1 MKNLKIMVVDDSTIM
16 ILTIT
21 KILKEL
27 GYNVVATA
35 RTGIDAINKHS
46 IFKPDII
53 TMDITMPDLSGVE
66 AVKGIINIDPKAL
79 IIMVTSQGQEQL
91 VLDSIYSGAKA
102 YILKPFS
109 PERLKETI
117 EGVYEKYSAE

>member
-21 KILKEL
+21 KILKDL

-35 RTGIDAINKHS
+35 RTGIDAINKYS

-66 AVKGIINIDPKAL
+66 AVKNIINIDPKAL

-102 YILKPFS
+102 YILKPFTT
-109 PERLKETI
+109 ERLKETI
-117 EGVYEKYSAE
+117 EGVYEKYSRL

>member
-1 MKNLKIMVVDDSTIM
+1 MKSLKIMVVDDSAIM

-21 KILKEL
+21 KILKDL

-66 AVKGIINIDPKAL
+66 AVKTIINIDPKAL

-91 VLDSIYSGAKA
+91 VVDSIYSGAKA
-102 YILKPFS
+102 YILKPFT
-109 PERLKETI
+109 PERLKETVKN
-117 EGVYEKYSAE
+117 VYEKYSAE